1 MISEKAIQEAV
12 RRINGPHRL
21 GVLFRFEMARDS
33 FIEKA
38 GRRRLRVLMHANDIG
53 SLIGQEQ
60 RRQTPDEVVGRIN
73 NAQ

>member
-38 GRRRLRVLMHANDIG
+38 GRHRLRVLMHANDIG
-53 SLIGQEQ
+53 SLIG
-60 RRQTPDEVVGRIN
+60 
-73 NAQ
+73 